1 MDNTIDCVNKFN
13 TEYTLLEKKVNVLGK
28 NVIFLILKNKRLK
41 FYIYLLISILFI
53 LIIIFMLIIFKQM
66 HQG

>member
-13 TEYTLLEKKVNVLGK
+13 TEYTLLEKKVNVLGE
-28 NVIFLILKNKRLK
+28 NVILLILKNKRLK

-53 LIIIFMLIIFKQM
+53 LIIIFMLIIFKLV
-66 HQG
+66 HRG